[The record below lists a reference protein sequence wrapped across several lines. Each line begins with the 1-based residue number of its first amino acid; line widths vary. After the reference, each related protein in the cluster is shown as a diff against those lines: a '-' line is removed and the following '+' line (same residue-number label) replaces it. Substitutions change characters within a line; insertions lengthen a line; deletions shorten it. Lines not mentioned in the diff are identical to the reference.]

1 MHRLHLPGS
10 KIASA
15 PAFTEP
21 GAAEAWLAGLTPK
34 SAGEAQAAIL
44 EQIEALDGSDLAP
57 PQLITLLNLLRS
69 AAVPRQAIAEVS
81 FTRKPLPMAP
91 DEERAFEV
99 AQQLWTRLGIA
110 YLRLTPKCTPANR
123 CLPLHRAVL
132 DAVIAR
138 DPARAEQAILVLI
151 DGARKDIDQ
160 VLATR
165 KRLPRIS
172 RPATQLKAVS
182 L

>member
-1 MHRLHLPGS
+1 M
-10 KIASA
+10 
-15 PAFTEP
+15 TESTVAILRTSP
-21 GAAEAWLAGLTPK
+21 RTVLSDYHELMNLAGYQQTIDRAVDTALKINISWHFFFPAASTTPW
-34 SAGEAQAAIL
+34 QL
-44 EQIEALDGSDLAP
+44 EGVIRALKQDGFDPA
-57 PQLITLLNLLRS
+57 LLHACHNRTMVQMGKALGALLRT
-69 AAVPRQAIAEVS
+69 S
-81 FTRKPLPMAP
+81 FEISTTRK
-91 DEERAFEV
+91 D
-99 AQQLWTRLGIA
+99 G
-110 YLRLTPKCTPANR
+110 PATS
-123 CLPLHRAVL
+123 LPLHRAVL